1 VIGMLEDKDIGF
13 ILHRA
18 AMSAKCKYSCKLNE
32 FGITP
37 GQFMVLKEVFNHQ
50 AETDE
55 SGISPAGIAERLQ
68 FDRPTVTGIID
79 RLEAQEWAERVIN
92 PKDKRSCLIKITG
105 KALEG
110 LKLLEEINIENQ
122 NKILNGFKEEEKTS
136 FKNYLLRV
144 IENFIEPQDN

>member
-1 VIGMLEDKDIGF
+1 MLEDKDIGF

-18 AMSAKCKYSCKLNE
+18 AMSAKCKFSCKLNE

-37 GQFMVLKEVFNHQ
+37 GQLMVVKEIFKHQ
-50 AETDE
+50 SETGE
-55 SGISPAGIAERLQ
+55 SGLSPASIAERLQ

-92 PKDKRSCLIKITG
+92 PKDKRSCLIKITD
-105 KALEG
+105 KALDK
-110 LKLLEEINIENQ
+110 LKLLEEINLVNQ
-122 NKILNGFKEEEKTS
+122 NKILNGFNEEEKTS

-144 IENFIEPQDN
+144 IDNFIEPQDN